1 MKDLKGI
8 EIYFNNLD
16 VIELP
21 KEYFTQIDFK
31 DIRKNMQVF
40 VKDKMEAIQY
50 ECAEKVK
57 IIIMKEWAKR
67 TRINYN
73 EKNREVSLDTL
84 GEFKG
89 EVKNINLVERLVQYR
104 DISFIALKFKN
115 KYYTISVPS
124 QYEEGQNKYQRV
136 NVRGNIVEII
146 IENI

>member
-1 MKDLKGI
+1 M
-8 EIYFNNLD
+8 E
-16 VIELP
+16 E
-21 KEYFTQIDFK
+21 
-31 DIRKNMQVF
+31 KN
-40 VKDKMEAIQY
+40 
-50 ECAEKVK
+50 K
-57 IIIMKEWAKR
+57 IIIMKEWAER

-73 EKNREVSLDTL
+73 ERNREVSLDTL
-84 GEFKG
+84 GEFKE

-146 IENI
+146 IENNYKEI

>member
-1 MKDLKGI
+1 MKGLKNI
-8 EIYFNNLD
+8 KIYFNNLD

-21 KEYFTQIDFK
+21 KKCCAMIDFK
-31 DIRKNMQVF
+31 DIRKNMQIL
-40 VKDKMEAIQY
+40 VKGMDVTQY

-57 IIIMKEWAKR
+57 IIIMKEWAEG

-73 EKNREVSLDTL
+73 ERNREVSLDTL

-104 DISFIALKFKN
+104 DIAFIALKIKN
-115 KYYTISVPS
+115 KYYTISVQS

>member
-1 MKDLKGI
+1 MKGLRNIK
-8 EIYFNNLD
+8 IYFNNLD

-57 IIIMKEWAKR
+57 IIIMKEWAER

-73 EKNREVSLDTL
+73 ERNREVSLDTL

>member
-21 KEYFTQIDFK
+21 TEYFTQIDFK

>member
-1 MKDLKGI
+1 MKYLKGI

-21 KEYFTQIDFK
+21 KEYFSLIDFK
-31 DIRKNMQVF
+31 DIRKNMQIF
-40 VKDKMEAIQY
+40 IKDKIELIPN

-57 IIIMKEWAKR
+57 IIIMKEWAER
-67 TRINYN
+67 IRINYN
-73 EKNREVSLDTL
+73 ERNREVSLDTL
-84 GEFKG
+84 GEFKE

>member
-1 MKDLKGI
+1 MKGLRNIK
-8 EIYFNNLD
+8 IYFNNLD

>member
-1 MKDLKGI
+1 MKGLKNI
-8 EIYFNNLD
+8 KIYFNNLD

-21 KEYFTQIDFK
+21 KKCCAMIDFK
-31 DIRKNMQVF
+31 DIRKNMQIL
-40 VKDKMEAIQY
+40 VKGMDVTQY

-57 IIIMKEWAKR
+57 IIIMKEWAER
-67 TRINYN
+67 IRINYN
-73 EKNREVSLDTL
+73 ERNREVSLDTL
-84 GEFKG
+84 GEFKE